1 MPRAIPACSIFS
13 RIRYTAEAEA
23 EAAVDEEV
31 ASPALVSG
39 DVGRATGERYANMN
53 YRLMVIERI

>member
-1 MPRAIPACSIFS
+1 M
-13 RIRYTAEAEA
+13 EAEA